1 MLRSSLGRLCSSAA
15 IAGGVLAI
23 PCGFLLAADGNWP
36 QWRGPQATGAV
47 AEASPPTT
55 WGEGKNVKWKVALPG
70 EGSSTPIVWDNKL
83 FLLAAVST
91 GKAGQPV
98 AGAGPAA
105 QPAGEQPPPRPAPG
119 PGGPGGP
126 PGRRPG
132 GRPGGF
138 GGPGGGGGFGG
149 GAAPTQAYQ
158 FAVLCLDRVT
168 GKTLWQKNVA
178 EVVPHEGHHRD
189 NNFASYSPVTDGKV
203 LIAFFGSR
211 GLHCLDLDGN
221 IKWSKELGKMQTR
234 NSFGEGG
241 SPALYGNTVVVQWDH
256 EGQDDFIA
264 AFDKDTGKE
273 LWRAPRNEATG
284 WSTPLIVEHE
294 GKPQVI
300 TANTSKVIS
309 YDLATGK
316 QIWEVGP
323 LTANVIPS
331 PVYANGMLYVM
342 SGFRGAECFAIKLG
356 KTGNLTGTDA
366 IVWQH
371 RKGTPYVP
379 SPLLY
384 RDRLYFFSG
393 NNAVLSALDAK
404 TGKPLIDSERL
415 EEMQN
420 VYASPVGAG
429 DYVYLTARNGVTQVI
444 KATSDK
450 LEVVATNRLEEGID
464 ASPAVVGKTMYLR
477 GTKSLY
483 CIGE

>member
-1 MLRSSLGRLCSSAA
+1 MHRPSFRRLLSPAA
-15 IAGGVLAI
+15 VVGGVLAI
-23 PCGFLLAADGNWP
+23 PCGLLLADGNWP

-70 EGSSTPIVWDNKL
+70 SGSSTPIVWDNKL
-83 FLLAAVST
+83 FVLTAIST

-98 AGAGPAA
+98 AGANAGAPP
-105 QPAGEQPPPRPAPG
+105 QPAGDQPPPPRP
-119 PGGPGGP
+119 GPGGP

-132 GRPGGF
+132 GGRPGG
-138 GGPGGGGGFGG
+138 PGGGGFGG

-158 FAVLCLDRVT
+158 FAVLCLDRSS

-189 NNFASYSPVTDGKV
+189 HGFASYSPVTDGKV
-203 LIAFFGSR
+203 LIAYFGSR

-221 IKWSKELGKMQTR
+221 IKWSKDLGKMQTR
-234 NSFGEGG
+234 NGFGEGG
-241 SPALYGNTVVVQWDH
+241 SPALYGNTIVVQWDH

-264 AFDKDTGKE
+264 AFDKETGKE
-273 LWRAPRNEATG
+273 LWRTPRSEDTG

-300 TANTSKVIS
+300 TANTTKVIS

-323 LTANVIPS
+323 LTANVIPA

-342 SGFRGAECFAIKLG
+342 SGFRGAQCFAIKLG
-356 KTGNLTGTDA
+356 KTGNLAGTDA

-371 RKGTPYVP
+371 KKGTPYVP

-404 TGKPLIDSERL
+404 TGKPIIDSERL
-415 EEMQN
+415 DEMQN
-420 VYASPVGAG
+420 IYSSPVGAG
-429 DYVYLTARNGVTQVI
+429 DYVYLIARNGVAQVI
-444 KATSDK
+444 KTSDK
-450 LEVVATNRLEEGID
+450 LEVVATNRLDEGID
-464 ASPAVVGKTMYLR
+464 ASPAVVGKQMYLR

-483 CIGE
+483 CISE